1 MKWLNF
7 DVDLDV
13 DLGSLF
19 LTIGRWTFYTI
30 YAELSQVDTAAAL
43 EEFALYMARVSLSE
57 LMLGGKISDPRA
69 IYL

>member
-7 DVDLDV
+7 DVDLDLDV
-13 DLGSLF
+13 NLGSLF
-19 LTIGRWTFYTI
+19 LTIGRWTFYTMLI
-30 YAELSQVDTAAAL
+30 SQVDTAAAL

-57 LMLGGKISDPRA
+57 LMLGGKISDPGA